1 MARSRRNVPQPKEH
15 SALSVND
22 VSKSYGT
29 APALDP
35 ISFDI
40 NTGDRVALIGHNGSG
55 KTNIAES
62 LIYLAFLSS
71 HRVSNNVPLI
81 SLGNQQAIIRAEVQ
95 REERTLQ
102 IDLEINASKANRA
115 RINSNPTR
123 SQREIL
129 GAIQIVYFSPE
140 DLDLVRG
147 EPGTRRDFL
156 DRLLITRTP
165 RLAGV
170 IADYE
175 RVVKQRNALLK
186 TRTSAAALAPWNE
199 QLIKL
204 GAELTAERIALIDA
218 LNPHVAYNYANLNE
232 VKPASISYKCS
243 TEGVTRDIEENITA
257 LTARLDEVAYQEI
270 ERGVSLIGPHR
281 DDLHL
286 QLGDFP
292 AKGYASHGESWSMAI
307 SLRIGSFNLLKSE
320 GASPILILD
329 DVFAELDTSRR
340 IQLMSATQ
348 LAEQT
353 FITAAVE
360 SDLPAELLTQKFYV
374 TPGVVKKGKS

>member
-1 MARSRRNVPQPKEH
+1 MRINKLELTNFRSYP
-15 SALSVND
+15 S
-22 VSKSYGT
+22 
-29 APALDP
+29 LDLEFNP
-35 ISFDI
+35 GVTTFI
-40 NTGDRVALIGHNGSG
+40 GDNGSG
-55 KTNIAES
+55 KTNIAEA
-62 LIYLAFLSS
+62 LIYLSFLSS
-71 HRVSNNVPLI
+71 HRVSNNTPLI
-81 SLGNQQAIIRAEVQ
+81 TLGAQQGIIRAEI
-95 REERTLQ
+95 ERDNRVLQ
-102 IDLEINASKANRA
+102 IDLEINATKTNRA
-115 RINSNPTR
+115 RLNGNPTR

-129 GAIQIVYFSPE
+129 GACQVVYFSPE

-156 DRLLITRTP
+156 DRLLITRAP

-170 IADYE
+170 ITDYE

-186 TRTSAAALAPWNE
+186 TRASTNALVPWNE
-199 QLIKL
+199 QLIKF
-204 GAELTAERIALIDA
+204 GAELTAERISLVEA
-218 LNPHVAYNYANLNE
+218 LNPWVAQNYANLNE

-243 TEGVTRDIEENITA
+243 TNGVSNNADENTKA
-257 LTARLDEVAYQEI
+257 LTKRLEEVAYQEI

-320 GASPILILD
+320 GSEPILILD

-340 IQLMSATQ
+340 VQLMSATQ
-348 LAEQT
+348 IAEQT
-353 FITAAVE
+353 IITAAVE
-360 SDLPAELLTQKFYV
+360 DDLPAELLTKKYYV
-374 TPGVVKKGKS
+374 TPGVVRKRES

>member
-1 MARSRRNVPQPKEH
+1 MRINKLALTNFRSYNSLELELQPG
-15 SALSVND
+15 VI
-22 VSKSYGT
+22 T
-29 APALDP
+29 F
-35 ISFDI
+35 I
-40 NTGDRVALIGHNGSG
+40 GDNGSG

-81 SLGNQQAIIRAEVQ
+81 SLGNQQTIIRAEVQ
-95 REERTLQ
+95 REDRTLQ

-115 RINSNPTR
+115 RINGNSAR

-204 GAELTAERIALIDA
+204 GAELTAERIALIKA
-218 LNPHVAYNYANLNE
+218 LNPHVAQNYANLNE

-243 TEGVTRDIEENITA
+243 TEGVTEDVDTNITV

-340 IQLMSATQ
+340 IQLMSATK

-360 SDLPAELLTQKFYV
+360 SDLPTELLTQKYYV

>member
-1 MARSRRNVPQPKEH
+1 MRINKLALTNFRSYPSLELN
-15 SALSVND
+15 LSP
-22 VSKSYGT
+22 GT
-29 APALDP
+29 TTF
-35 ISFDI
+35 I
-40 NTGDRVALIGHNGSG
+40 GDNGSG
-55 KTNIAES
+55 KTNIAEA
-62 LIYLAFLSS
+62 LIYLSFLSS
-71 HRVSNNVPLI
+71 HRVSSNTPLI
-81 SLGNQQAIIRAEVQ
+81 TLGSQQAIIRAEI
-95 REERTLQ
+95 ERDDRVLHV
-102 IDLEINASKANRA
+102 DLEINSAKANRA
-115 RINSNPTR
+115 RINGNPTR

-129 GAIQIVYFSPE
+129 GACQIVYFSPE

-170 IADYE
+170 ISDYE
-175 RVVKQRNALLK
+175 RVIKQRNALLK
-186 TRTSAAALAPWNE
+186 TRASTNALVPWNE
-199 QLIKL
+199 QLIKF
-204 GAELTAERIALIDA
+204 GAQLTAERISLIEA
-218 LNPHVAYNYANLNE
+218 LNPWVSKNYANLNE
-232 VKPASISYKCS
+232 VKAASIAYKCS
-243 TEGVTRDIEENITA
+243 TEGVTNNIETNIEV
-257 LTARLDEVAYQEI
+257 LSKRLEEVAYQEI

-286 QLGDFP
+286 QLGEFP

-320 GASPILILD
+320 GTEPILILD

-340 IQLMSATQ
+340 NQLMAVTQ

-353 FITAAVE
+353 IITAAVE
-360 SDLPAELLTQKFYV
+360 SDLPKELLTEKFYV

>member
-1 MARSRRNVPQPKEH
+1 MRINKLALTNFRSYPSLEIELQPG
-15 SALSVND
+15 V
-22 VSKSYGT
+22 T
-29 APALDP
+29 TF
-35 ISFDI
+35 I
-40 NTGDRVALIGHNGSG
+40 GDNGSG

-71 HRVSNNVPLI
+71 HRVANNAPLI
-81 SLGNQQAIIRAEVQ
+81 SLGAQQAIIRTEIE
-95 REERTLQ
+95 RDDRTLS
-102 IDLEINASKANRA
+102 IDLEINVSKANRA
-115 RINSNPTR
+115 RINGNPTR

-129 GAIQIVYFSPE
+129 GACQIVYFSPE

-147 EPGTRRDFL
+147 EPGGRRDFL

-165 RLAGV
+165 RMAGV

-186 TRTSAAALAPWNE
+186 THSSASALLPWNE

-204 GAELTAERIALIDA
+204 GAQLTADRIALVEA
-218 LNPHVAYNYANLNE
+218 LNPWVTKNYANLNE
-232 VKPASISYKCS
+232 AKPASISYKCS
-243 TEGVTRDIEENITA
+243 SEGISNNFENNIEVLNK
-257 LTARLDEVAYQEI
+257 RLEEVAYQEI

-286 QLGDFP
+286 QIGDFP
-292 AKGYASHGESWSMAI
+292 TKGYASHGESWSMAI

-320 GASPILILD
+320 GSEPILILD

-340 IQLMSATQ
+340 KQLMSATQ

-353 FITAAVE
+353 IITAAVE
-360 SDLPAELLTQKFYV
+360 SDLPEELLTQKFYV
-374 TPGVVKKGKS
+374 TPGVVKKGKG

>member
-1 MARSRRNVPQPKEH
+1 MRINKLELTNFRSYPSLNLE
-15 SALSVND
+15 
-22 VSKSYGT
+22 
-29 APALDP
+29 LDP
-35 ISFDI
+35 GVTTFI
-40 NTGDRVALIGHNGSG
+40 GDNGSG
-55 KTNIAES
+55 KTNIAEA
-62 LIYLAFLSS
+62 LIYLAFLTS

-81 SLGNQQAIIRAEVQ
+81 TLGAQQGIIRAEI
-95 REERTLQ
+95 ERDNRVLQ
-102 IDLEINASKANRA
+102 IDLEINATKTNRA
-115 RINSNPTR
+115 QLNGNPTR

-129 GAIQIVYFSPE
+129 GACQVVYFSPE

-156 DRLLITRTP
+156 DRLLITRAP

-170 IADYE
+170 ITDYE

-186 TRTSAAALAPWNE
+186 TRASTSALVPWNE
-199 QLIKL
+199 QLIKF
-204 GAELTAERIALIDA
+204 GAELTAERISLVEA
-218 LNPHVAYNYANLNE
+218 LNPWVAHNYANLNE

-243 TEGVTRDIEENITA
+243 TNGVSNNSDENTKA
-257 LTARLDEVAYQEI
+257 LTKRLEEVAYQEI

-292 AKGYASHGESWSMAI
+292 AKGYASHGEAWSMAI

-320 GASPILILD
+320 GSEPILILD

-340 IQLMSATQ
+340 VQLMSATQ
-348 LAEQT
+348 IAEQT
-353 FITAAVE
+353 IITAAVE
-360 SDLPAELLTQKFYV
+360 DDLPAELLTKKYYV
-374 TPGVVKKGKS
+374 TPGVVRKGKS

>member
-1 MARSRRNVPQPKEH
+1 MRINKLALTNFRSYNSLELELQPG
-15 SALSVND
+15 VI
-22 VSKSYGT
+22 T
-29 APALDP
+29 F
-35 ISFDI
+35 I
-40 NTGDRVALIGHNGSG
+40 GDNGSG

-95 REERTLQ
+95 REDRTLQ
-102 IDLEINASKANRA
+102 IDLEINANKANRA
-115 RINSNPTR
+115 RINANPTR

-170 IADYE
+170 ITDYE
-175 RVVKQRNALLK
+175 RVIKQRNALLK
-186 TRTSAAALAPWNE
+186 TRTSAAALVPWNE

-204 GAELTAERIALIDA
+204 GAELTAERIALIEA
-218 LNPHVAYNYANLNE
+218 LNPYVGQNYANLNE
-232 VKPASISYKCS
+232 TKPASISYKCS
-243 TEGVTRDIEENITA
+243 TEGVTKNIDENITA
-257 LTARLDEVAYQEI
+257 LTKRLDEVAYQEI

-340 IQLMSATQ
+340 IQLMSATKI
-348 LAEQT
+348 AEQT

-360 SDLPAELLTQKFYV
+360 SDLPTELLTQKFYV
-374 TPGVVKKGKS
+374 IPGVVKKGKS

>member
-1 MARSRRNVPQPKEH
+1 VRINKL
-15 SALSVND
+15 ALSNFRSYNSLELEFELGVN
-22 VSKSYGT
+22 T
-29 APALDP
+29 F
-35 ISFDI
+35 I
-40 NTGDRVALIGHNGSG
+40 GDNGCG

-81 SLGNQQAIIRAEVQ
+81 SLGNQQAIIRTEVQ
-95 REERTLQ
+95 REDRTLH

-115 RINSNPTR
+115 RINGNPTR

-147 EPGTRRDFL
+147 EPSNRRDFL

-170 IADYE
+170 ITDYE
-175 RVVKQRNALLK
+175 RIVKQRNALLK
-186 TRTSAAALAPWNE
+186 TRTTTSALVPWNE

-204 GAELTAERIALIDA
+204 GAEITAERIALTEA
-218 LNPHVAYNYANLNE
+218 LNPWVAKNYANLNE
-232 VKPASISYKCS
+232 VKPASISYKCN
-243 TEGVTRDIEENITA
+243 TEGVSKNTEDNIAVLTTRLE
-257 LTARLDEVAYQEI
+257 EVAYQEI

-320 GASPILILD
+320 GSSPILILD

-360 SDLPAELLTQKFYV
+360 NDLPKELLTQKFYV
-374 TPGVVKKGKS
+374 TPGIVKKGKS

>member
-1 MARSRRNVPQPKEH
+1 VRINKLALTNFRSYNSLE
-15 SALSVND
+15 LE
-22 VSKSYGT
+22 
-29 APALDP
+29 LDP
-35 ISFDI
+35 GVITFI
-40 NTGDRVALIGHNGSG
+40 GDNGSG

-71 HRVSNNVPLI
+71 HRVSNNIPLI

-95 REERTLQ
+95 REDRTLQ
-102 IDLEINASKANRA
+102 IDLEINASKVNRA
-115 RINSNPTR
+115 RVNGNPTR

-204 GAELTAERIALIDA
+204 GAELTAERITLIDA
-218 LNPHVAYNYANLNE
+218 LNPFVAQNYANLNE
-232 VKPASISYKCS
+232 VKQASISYKCS
-243 TEGVTRDIEENITA
+243 TQGVSKNVEENVTT
-257 LTARLDEVAYQEI
+257 LTTRLGEVAYQEI

-292 AKGYASHGESWSMAI
+292 AKGYASHGESWSIAI

-329 DVFAELDTSRR
+329 DIFAELDTSRR

-353 FITAAVE
+353 FITTAVE

-374 TPGVVKKGKS
+374 TPSVVKKGKN

>member
-1 MARSRRNVPQPKEH
+1 MRINKLALTNFRSYPELNLEFESGV
-15 SALSVND
+15 
-22 VSKSYGT
+22 T
-29 APALDP
+29 TF
-35 ISFDI
+35 I
-40 NTGDRVALIGHNGSG
+40 GDNGSG

-62 LIYLAFLSS
+62 LICLAFLSS
-71 HRVSNNVPLI
+71 HRVSNNTPLI
-81 SLGNQQAIIRAEVQ
+81 SLGNQQTIIRAEVQ
-95 REERTLQ
+95 RDDRTLN

-115 RINSNPTR
+115 RINGNPTR
-123 SQREIL
+123 NQREIL
-129 GAIQIVYFSPE
+129 GAIQIIYFSPE

-147 EPGTRRDFL
+147 EPGGRRDFL
-156 DRLLITRTP
+156 DRLLVTRTP

-170 IADYE
+170 ISEYE

-186 TRTSAAALAPWNE
+186 TKTSAAALAPWSE
-199 QLIKL
+199 QLIKI
-204 GAELTAERIALIDA
+204 GAELTAERIALVEV
-218 LNPHVAYNYANLNE
+218 LNTWVAKNYKNLNE

-243 TEGVTRDIEENITA
+243 SEGVSNNSTHNEEI
-257 LTARLDEVAYQEI
+257 LSKRLEELAYQEI

-286 QLGDFP
+286 QIGDFP
-292 AKGYASHGESWSMAI
+292 AKGYASQGESWSMAI

-340 IQLMSATQ
+340 LQLMSATQ

-360 SDLPAELLTQKFYV
+360 SDLPTELLTQKFYV
-374 TPGVVKKGKS
+374 TPGVVKKAKVNERQI

>member
-1 MARSRRNVPQPKEH
+1 MRINKLELTNFRSYPSLTLNLKPGVI
-15 SALSVND
+15 
-22 VSKSYGT
+22 T
-29 APALDP
+29 C
-35 ISFDI
+35 I
-40 NTGDRVALIGHNGSG
+40 GDNGSG

-62 LIYLAFLSS
+62 LIYLSFLSS
-71 HRVSNNVPLI
+71 HRVANNVPLI
-81 SLGNQQAIIRAEVQ
+81 SLGAQQAIIRAEI
-95 REERTLQ
+95 ERDSRVLQ
-102 IDLEINASKANRA
+102 IDLEINVNKANRA

-129 GAIQIVYFSPE
+129 GACQIVYFSPE

-147 EPGTRRDFL
+147 EPGGRRDFL

-170 IADYE
+170 ISDYE

-186 TRTSAAALAPWNE
+186 TRSSASALVPWNE
-199 QLIKL
+199 QLIKF
-204 GAELTAERIALIDA
+204 GAQLTSERIALIEA
-218 LNPHVAYNYANLNE
+218 LNPWVSKNYANLNE

-243 TEGVTRDIEENITA
+243 TEGVSNNLENNMSV
-257 LTARLDEVAYQEI
+257 LSRRLEEVAYQEI

-286 QLGDFP
+286 QIGDFP

-320 GASPILILD
+320 GSEPILILD

-340 IQLMSATQ
+340 HQLMSATQ

-353 FITAAVE
+353 IITAAVE
-360 SDLPAELLTQKFYV
+360 SDLPSELLTQKYYV
-374 TPGVVKKGKS
+374 TAGVVKKGKE

>member
-1 MARSRRNVPQPKEH
+1 MRINKLALTNFRSYNSLELNLEPGVI
-15 SALSVND
+15 
-22 VSKSYGT
+22 T
-29 APALDP
+29 F
-35 ISFDI
+35 I
-40 NTGDRVALIGHNGSG
+40 GDNGSG

-95 REERTLQ
+95 REDRTLQ
-102 IDLEINASKANRA
+102 IDLEINANKTNRA
-115 RINSNPTR
+115 RINGNPTR

-156 DRLLITRTP
+156 DRLLITRIP

-204 GAELTAERIALIDA
+204 GAELTAERISLIDA
-218 LNPHVAYNYANLNE
+218 LNPYVAQNYANLNE

-243 TEGVTRDIEENITA
+243 TEGVTRDINENITV
-257 LTARLDEVAYQEI
+257 LTSRLDEVAYQEI